1 MALRCHK
8 NCCCWYPYG
17 HALQYSLNPVIWY
30 WGLSQDHSPLDLLAF
45 VESLILK
52 WFFWTYHETTK
63 EGDEICFM
71 YFEFEFFNKP
81 YHNPI
86 INMYLWGDSNTHKF
100 DESKDTI
107 RQWLLCLVVE
117 WFTREII
124 KFETV
129 SQGKLI
135 SWFASNFSLS

>member
-1 MALRCHK
+1 MASRCHK
-8 NCCCWYPYG
+8 NCCCWFPYG
-17 HALQYSLNPVIWY
+17 QALRYSSNPAIWY
-30 WGLSQDHSPLDLLAF
+30 WGFSQDHSPPDVLAF

-52 WFFWTYHETTK
+52 WFFWMYHETTK
-63 EGDEICFM
+63 KRQTSFKN
-71 YFEFEFFNKP
+71 FEFWFFNKS
-81 YHNPI
+81 YQKTI
-86 INMYLWGDSNTHKF
+86 INMFYWDDSNTYKF